1 MKLEFTPYVLPFIF
15 SIIILISLSI
25 YAFRLRT
32 KIETAGLFSLLTL
45 ALAVWTACYA
55 LELVSVTLESKIFWA
70 KMKYLG
76 AAPGPVL
83 WFIFSLYHTNHKHW
97 LTVPL
102 KIVLAVFIL
111 LTLGVVFTN
120 EFHHWYWTDIYLTS
134 GFPETQ
140 SEHGFYFWVYAA
152 GIYLLVLASVV
163 NYVNYYRSVPA
174 FFRRQAVLMV
184 LGGFLPLGTRILE
197 DFIGWDPFPKMD
209 NVILFLLVSAV
220 LFAVALFRYSALELV
235 PIAHN
240 LIVSNI
246 SSGILVLDALGRVVE
261 INPFAQKL
269 IGLKSENVMGKSLEA
284 VLNEWPAI
292 GYSPEINE
300 QYEQEIS
307 LAQKEGSRYL
317 LVQISPIRNESQEII
332 GHVIV
337 LVDITDRKEAEIELE
352 HLARTDVLTGVTN
365 RRHFFELAEV
375 QFAAA
380 QRYHHSLAIMMLDVD
395 HFKQVNDRYGH
406 LAGDL
411 ILQMVA
417 GECKGHLRGTD
428 LFARYGGEEFIC
440 LLPEQDSAGALDMA
454 ERIRR
459 VMEQVEAK
467 FEMQT
472 IRVTA
477 SLGLAVMQ
485 NETDLTLEQLIDR
498 ADQALYRSKATGR
511 NRVTIW
517 QATYN

>member
-1 MKLEFTPYVLPFIF
+1 
-15 SIIILISLSI
+15 
-25 YAFRLRT
+25 
-32 KIETAGLFSLLTL
+32 
-45 ALAVWTACYA
+45 
-55 LELVSVTLESKIFWA
+55 
-70 KMKYLG
+70 
-76 AAPGPVL
+76 
-83 WFIFSLYHTNHKHW
+83 
-97 LTVPL
+97 
-102 KIVLAVFIL
+102 
-111 LTLGVVFTN
+111 
-120 EFHHWYWTDIYLTS
+120 
-134 GFPETQ
+134 
-140 SEHGFYFWVYAA
+140 
-152 GIYLLVLASVV
+152 
-163 NYVNYYRSVPA
+163 
-174 FFRRQAVLMV
+174 
-184 LGGFLPLGTRILE
+184 LGTRILE

-261 INPFAQKL
+261 INPFAQNL
-269 IGLKSENVMGKSLEA
+269 IGLESENAIGKPLEA
-284 VLNEWPAI
+284 VLNEWPTIA
-292 GYSPEINE
+292 YSPEINE

-307 LAQKEGSRYL
+307 LAQKESSLYFL
-317 LVQISPIRNESQEII
+317 IQISPIRNERQDII

-352 HLARTDVLTGVTN
+352 RLARTDVLTGVTN

-459 VMEQVEAK
+459 VMEQIEAK
-467 FEMQT
+467 FETQT

-485 NETDLTLEQLIDR
+485 NETHLTLEQLIDR